1 MVFFVSRP
9 PLCFRYHLFV
19 SNTISLFQ
27 IPSLCFNTLFL
38 FQYHL
43 FVSRATS
50 LFQVPPLCFR
60 YHLFVSNTTSLYQI
74 PSLCFNNISLFQ
86 IPPLCFRY
94 HLFDKKT
101 LNAQEFKEAVEKI
114 TKLKISGS
122 DSDTN
127 SRNNHSWDSQ
137 NWPFGLEMAARI
149 AFLNFVFVTTF

>member
-1 MVFFVSRP
+1 MSMISSESSSCGVFCKP
-9 PLCFRYHLFV
+9 PTSLFQIPSLCVEYHLFV

-27 IPSLCFNTLFL
+27 
-38 FQYHL
+38 YHL
-43 FVSRATS
+43 FVSIPS
-50 LFQVPPLCFR
+50 LCFR

-114 TKLKISGS
+114 TKLKISGG
-122 DSDTN
+122 DSDTKSLNNYSWN
-127 SRNNHSWDSQ
+127 SQ
-137 NWPFGLEMAARI
+137 KWPFWLEIAARN
-149 AFLNFVFVTTF
+149 AFLNFVTTF